1 MELVPVTTVN
11 DAGLANVVRG
21 VLEQAGIEA
30 VVSGTG
36 MEDVYPTPSVNP
48 LSILV
53 NKDDLERARD
63 VLAQYETMPDDEGD
77 EE

>member
-30 VVSGTG
+30 VVGGTG

-48 LSILV
+48 LRILV
-53 NKDDLERARD
+53 NQDDLERARD
-63 VLAQYETMPDDEGD
+63 VLAQFETVPDDEGD

>member
-1 MELVPVTTVN
+1 MEFVPVTTVN

-30 VVSGTG
+30 VIGATG
-36 MEDVYPTPSVNP
+36 MADIYPTPSVNP

-53 NKDDLERARD
+53 SEIDLDRARD
-63 VLAQYETMPDDEGD
+63 VLAQYDTMPEDED
-77 EE
+77 VEE

>member
-30 VVSGTG
+30 VVGGTG

-48 LSILV
+48 LRILV
-53 NKDDLERARD
+53 NRDDLERARD
-63 VLAQYETMPDDEGD
+63 LLAQFETMPDDEGD

>member
-21 VLEQAGIEA
+21 VLQQAGIDA
-30 VVSGTG
+30 VIGGTG

-48 LSILV
+48 LHILV
-53 NKDDLERARD
+53 SQEDLERARD
-63 VLAQYETMPDDEGD
+63 VLAQYETTPDDAGA